1 MKLVYLWLIVIL
13 AIPGN
18 AQIEDKSVD
27 LYKIEHS
34 TNFNQNIAFLENEL
48 KTTHTKGEEL
58 LKIQVLLISNY
69 INSFQFDKASAFCQ
83 KEILTAQNNNW
94 PFNEATLYR
103 YLGNVY
109 YYLKQK
115 DKAFY
120 YWNQC
125 LDIAEKNQ
133 FYNLLK
139 KCNHNIGV
147 IALETEQN
155 PKKAERYFLKAIEY
169 GQKTPSSREENLA
182 NNYRLLATTYDLMGK
197 YTKADSLFLIT
208 TDIYKKYQDSAGL
221 SEVLTFHSRLFI
233 SMKKYDKAL
242 SMINESINIAKL
254 LKLDDYLQTA
264 LSIKQKLSIDMGN
277 YKEAYLAC
285 NEILTIEIAK
295 QSKNQKKEI
304 ADSEAKFKVEQLKN
318 KQELAEL
325 QAKQTKRNYVFISLF
340 LFLISIA
347 SIVMIYQKRLA
358 KKEQALKLKNLSDV
372 YDAEEKERI
381 RIAKDLHDNMG
392 AYATS
397 ILAQIDM
404 LELTSQQPDDER
416 LKDLR
421 NDAEF
426 IMSTLRETIWIL
438 KTKNITTI
446 QFFDLLKIY
455 TGKHLVKNLGIKVNY
470 NEEHVSDKL
479 FSPTVSLNLYRIVQE
494 IIQNIIKHAQAKTVT
509 FKLTSNYKAC
519 IEIQDD
525 GIGFDITSLKRKSG
539 LDNMQ
544 FRAKEINFNIIISS
558 EINKGTRIVLEEI
571 L

>member
-1 MKLVYLWLIVIL
+1 MKQILIFIFFFL
-13 AIPGN
+13 FANFN
-18 AQIEDKSVD
+18 AQTKPFNLVEIENSKEYE
-27 LYKIEHS
+27 L
-34 TNFNQNIAFLENEL
+34 NIKTLEAEL
-48 KTTHTKGEEL
+48 KNHHTNNDTL
-58 LKIQVLLISNY
+58 LKMQIALINNY
-69 INSFQFDKASAFCQ
+69 ANISQFNKATAFCQ
-83 KEILTAQNNNW
+83 KEILAAQKNKLTL
-94 PFNEATLYR
+94 NEASLYLALAR
-103 YLGNVY
+103 VY
-109 YYLKQK
+109 YFLKQS
-115 DKAFY
+115 DKFLFY
-120 YWNQC
+120 NIEC
-125 LDIAEKNQ
+125 LKIAEKYQ
-133 FYNLLK
+133 YYELLK
-139 KCNHNIGV
+139 KCNHNLGV
-147 IALETEQN
+147 LAFENEQN
-155 PKKAERYFLKAIEY
+155 YEKAEKYFWKAIEF
-169 GQKTPSSREENLA
+169 GKKIPPTKQNNLGR
-182 NNYRLLATTYDLMGK
+182 NYRLLATLYDTQNK
-197 YTKADSLFLIT
+197 FKQADSVFKIT
-208 TDIYKKYQDSAGL
+208 TEIYKSFQDSFGL
-221 SEVLTFHSRLFI
+221 AEAYTFHARLFM
-233 SMKKYDKAL
+233 SMNLLDKAL
-242 SMINESINIAKL
+242 ALSKESIAISKA
-254 LKLDDYLQTA
+254 LKNDDYLITA
-264 LSIKQKLSIDMGN
+264 LSMLVQIDQKMGN
-277 YKEAYLAC
+277 YKDAYLTQS
-285 NEILTIEIAK
+285 EIITISTRMYSE
-295 QSKNQKKEI
+295 NQKKEI
-304 ADSEAKFKVEQLKN
+304 ADSEAKFKVAELKN
-318 KQELAEL
+318 QQGLSEI
-325 QAKQTKRNYVFISLF
+325 QAKQTKRNYIFISLF

-404 LELTSQQPDDER
+404 LELTPQQPGAER

-455 TGKHLVKNLGIKVNY
+455 TDKHLVKNLGIKVIY

-509 FKLTSNYKAC
+509 FKLTSDNTTC
-519 IEIQDD
+519 IEIHDD
-525 GIGFDITSLKRKSG
+525 GIGFDIASLKRKSG